1 MTSVHPVAQVL
12 RLRREEG
19 SKPGSRSDGYRVA
32 LAVEGGGMRGIVSGA
47 MMTVLRDQGLE
58 DAFDDIYAVSAGAV
72 NSAYFLA
79 GYGWYGLSI
88 YYDDLIGGEF
98 FDPRRALRGQPALSL
113 DYVTSVVMET
123 LKPLDFDVAL
133 ASPVRLHIAASS
145 VDAMSPRDFTG
156 FGSKEQLK
164 ATIRASTCLPLVAGP
179 PVVIDGER
187 FLDGGILLPHPF
199 VVARDDRCTHVLVLS
214 TRSSSAFRSAPTAAQ
229 RFIAWRLDR
238 LRPGL
243 GERYIG
249 TLKGYGVL
257 RREIKGLSDRGVG
270 PPFVLDVA
278 CPEGSHQVSR
288 LTQERGALFEGIR
301 AGYSSMIDALEGES
315 RRTYLRPA
323 LAD

>member
-1 MTSVHPVAQVL
+1 
-12 RLRREEG
+12 
-19 SKPGSRSDGYRVA
+19 
-32 LAVEGGGMRGIVSGA
+32 MRGIVSGA
-47 MMTVLRDQGLE
+47 MMTVLKDRGLE

-79 GYGWYGLSI
+79 GYGWYGLTI
-88 YYDDLIGGEF
+88 YYDDLIGREF
-98 FDPRRALRGQPALSL
+98 FDPRRALRGQPTLSL
-113 DYVTSVVMET
+113 DYVTGVVMET

-145 VDAMSPRDFTG
+145 VDVMRPRDFTD

-164 ATIRASTCLPLVAGP
+164 AVIRASTCLPLVAGP

-187 FLDGGILLPHPF
+187 FLDGGVLLPHPF
-199 VVARDDRCTHVLVLS
+199 VVARDDGCTHVLVLS
-214 TRSSSAFRSAPTAAQ
+214 TRTSAAFRSAPTRAQ
-229 RFIAWRLDR
+229 RFIAWRLQQ

-249 TLKGYGVL
+249 TLKGYGAL
-257 RREIKGLSDRGVG
+257 RHEIKGLSGRRVG

-278 CPEGSHQVSR
+278 CPEGSHRVSR
-288 LTQERGALFEGIR
+288 LTQDRGTLFGGIR
-301 AGYSSMIDALEGES
+301 AGYSTMIDALEGKA
-315 RRTYLRPA
+315 RTTYLRPA